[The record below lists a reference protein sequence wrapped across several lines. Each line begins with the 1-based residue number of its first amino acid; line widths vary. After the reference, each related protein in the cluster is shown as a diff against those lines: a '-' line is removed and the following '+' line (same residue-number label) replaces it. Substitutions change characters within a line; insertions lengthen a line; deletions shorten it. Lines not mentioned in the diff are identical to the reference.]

1 MTTHSRNRTKDSGP
15 AQPPAASGVSPASGG
30 GRAAARKQRKR
41 GGRRALKIIA
51 WTTGALMLLGAG
63 GATYAYVKL
72 NGNIAASDLYAGT
85 GGDAGREKPDAFGRT
100 PINILMIGS
109 DVRGNAADCKL
120 GGACDDAAGQRA
132 DVEMVVHISADRS
145 NATVMSIP
153 RDLRTDLK
161 GCDDKQNGTSVGPQ
175 PNAMINSALNW
186 GPGCSVAAV
195 HHLTGITID
204 HFMMVDFS
212 GVVNMSEAIGGVGVC
227 VDKNVY
233 DPYSHLKLS
242 KGPHTLKGESAL
254 QFLRTRHGFGVGTD
268 TGRTVSQH
276 MFLTSMINSLKSAGT
291 LSNPKKVWSLAQ
303 AATKSLTVDHG
314 LQSIQQLIGLAD
326 DVNKVPT
333 DRITFATM
341 QTQGEDMLT
350 IAPGAKSLFKTIA
363 DDQSLTTAKGK
374 GKKPAAPAAPAK
386 SGTAVDVENGTGV
399 TGRAGVI
406 AGVLTDHGF
415 SRKTTSGNG
424 APADTTT
431 LTYPA
436 ADKERAKTV
445 ASALGLPSSALKER
459 GGSGAAGGTGGTG
472 GTGLVLLIGADW
484 ESGNSFPNSKVAP
497 DPADTQQALDNA
509 SSQNG
514 KDTGECAP
522 VSTFGTVGET
532 YDGKVTTSSDAPRG
546 MTPTKAYAL
555 SPGVKNSAP

>member
-1 MTTHSRNRTKDSGP
+1 MTTHSRNRTKDGGP
-15 AQPPAASGVSPASGG
+15 ARPPAAARVSPEAGS

-41 GGRRALKIIA
+41 SGRRALKIIA
-51 WTTGALMLLGAG
+51 WTTGVLMLLGAG
-63 GATYAYVKL
+63 GAAYAYVKL
-72 NGNIAASDLYAGT
+72 NGNITAADLYAGA
-85 GGDAGREKPDAFGRT
+85 GGDAGHEKPDAFGRT

-120 GGACDDAAGQRA
+120 GGACDDSDGQRA
-132 DVEMVVHISADRS
+132 DVEMVVHIAADRS

-153 RDLRTDLK
+153 RDLRTDLR
-161 GCDDKQNGTSVGPQ
+161 GCEDKQNGTRVGPR
-175 PNAMINSALNW
+175 PDAMINSALNW

-195 HHLTGITID
+195 HNLTGIPID

-212 GVVNMSEAIGGVGVC
+212 GVVTMSEAIGGVGIC

-242 KGPHTLKGESAL
+242 KGSHTLKGESAL

-276 MFLTSMINSLKSAGT
+276 MFLTSMINSLKSEGT

-341 QTQGEDMLT
+341 QTQGEKALT
-350 IAPGAKSLFKTIA
+350 IAPGAQSLFRAIA
-363 DDQSLTTAKGK
+363 DDQSLTSAKGK
-374 GKKPAAPAAPAK
+374 AKAKKSAAPAAPAR
-386 SGTAVDVENGTGV
+386 SGTAVDVRNGTGV
-399 TGRAGVI
+399 TGRAEAI
-406 AGVLTDHGF
+406 ATALTGDGF

-424 APADTTT
+424 AAADTTT

-436 ADKERAKTV
+436 ADKARAETV
-445 ASALGLPSSALKER
+445 ASALGLPSSALKE
-459 GGSGAAGGTGGTG
+459 SGAGAAAGDGGP
-472 GTGLVLLIGADW
+472 GLVLLIGTDW
-484 ESGNSFPNSKVAP
+484 ESGTSFPGSKAAP
-497 DPADTQQALDNA
+497 EPGDARQALANA

-514 KDTGECAP
+514 EDTGKCAP

-532 YDGKVTTSSDAPRG
+532 YDGKVTTSSGAPRG
-546 MTPTKAYAL
+546 ITPTEAYAL

>member
-1 MTTHSRNRTKDSGP
+1 M
-15 AQPPAASGVSPASGG
+15 
-30 GRAAARKQRKR
+30 
-41 GGRRALKIIA
+41 KIIA

-63 GATYAYVKL
+63 GAAYAYVKL

-85 GGDAGREKPDAFGRT
+85 GGDAGHEKPDAFGRT

-175 PNAMINSALNW
+175 SNAMINSALNW

-195 HHLTGITID
+195 HNLTGITID

-212 GVVNMSEAIGGVGVC
+212 GVVNMSEAIGGVGIC

-363 DDQSLTTAKGK
+363 DDQSLTTATGK
-374 GKKPAAPAAPAK
+374 GKKPAAPAPAAPAK
-386 SGTAVDVENGTGV
+386 SGTAVDVENGTTV

-424 APADTTT
+424 AAADKTT

-459 GGSGAAGGTGGTG
+459 GGSSAADGTGGTSGTGGTG
-472 GTGLVLLIGADW
+472 GSGAPGLVLLIGADW
-484 ESGNSFPNSKVAP
+484 ESGDSFPNSKVGP

-546 MTPTKAYAL
+546 MTPTEAYAL